1 LDRCVVRPRPRAR
14 RGAGVIGW
22 SKRADGPSRQ
32 PRRKLVRQ
40 EIYLLAWSSAALAP
54 KHNSPG
60 TMGRRPHSAGAAT
73 ALPGIVREALDDE
86 NAGGCDTLETAELIF
101 CSRSANDLGDEFYQ
115 RADEGPPR
123 NVGEGAA
130 NLFSTNPPSR
140 LDGLRE
146 SHVSIDRC
154 LTAGGAKVGIATLTS
169 PVASNGGKRLSA
181 YGPGTALVES
191 PRSMRAIG

>member
-1 LDRCVVRPRPRAR
+1 
-14 RGAGVIGW
+14 
-22 SKRADGPSRQ
+22 
-32 PRRKLVRQ
+32 
-40 EIYLLAWSSAALAP
+40 
-54 KHNSPG
+54 
-60 TMGRRPHSAGAAT
+60 MGKRPHSAGAAT
-73 ALPGIVREALDDE
+73 ALPGIVREALDDG

-101 CSRSANDLGDEFYQ
+101 CSRSATDLGDEFYQ

-146 SHVSIDRC
+146 SDVSIDRS

-169 PVASNGGKRLSA
+169 TWLQSNGGKRLSA
-181 YGPGTALVES
+181 YRARRWLKAHVNVGYWLKSRRKSPIRIAHGRDGP
-191 PRSMRAIG
+191 